1 MLLWSL
7 GMSIAFGSRWVP
19 SVRAQI
25 TRTLTVEFSAGDD
38 VARYWR
44 FDGPTRTAISHAGRA
59 AEPDLAVHFA
69 TSRQALTT
77 LVSTR
82 TSDKLVNGLHRGTV
96 QLRGSAFVLLW
107 FYGLTRK
114 FAKFG
119 RASGPRHR
127 VPGAYLAH
135 DPAACGSET
144 IVIEPAVTR
153 LDPDWTAAWAAR
165 STLSQVRSWTDEPML
180 EP

>member
-7 GMSIAFGSRWVP
+7 GVSIALGSRWIP

-25 TRTLTVEFSAGDD
+25 TRTLTVEFCAGTT
-38 VARYWR
+38 VARHWH
-44 FDGPTRTAISHAGRA
+44 FDGGSRTATSHARRA

-69 TSRQALTT
+69 TCRQALTT
-77 LVSTR
+77 LLSTR
-82 TSDKLVNGLHRGTV
+82 TSDKLVAGVLAQTV
-96 QLRGSAFVLLW
+96 ELRGSAFVLLW

-119 RASGPRHR
+119 RASGPRYR
-127 VPGAYLAH
+127 IPDAYLAH
-135 DPAACGSET
+135 DPACCGSEA
-144 IVIEPAVTR
+144 ILVEPAVIR
-153 LDPDWTAAWAAR
+153 LDPEWTGAWAAR